1 MYACRCVCVR
11 ARGICIIFGKTRGTI
26 PASALH
32 LPCVVRATAA
42 VLACYAVDMRGAR
55 WALAVHGVV
64 AITAA
69 GHIGALA
76 DRLAAC
82 RGAPSAVPVCS
93 AVIMLLTLWGATA

>member
-1 MYACRCVCVR
+1 MKEPKR
-11 ARGICIIFGKTRGTI
+11 ARMCM
-26 PASALH
+26 
-32 LPCVVRATAA
+32 VRT
-42 VLACYAVDMRGAR
+42 

-93 AVIMLLTLWGATA
+93 AVIMLLTLCAVHANATNAEQADS